1 LSFLSEEF
9 LDGHVLLG
17 LLLHDLGDGQLEV
30 VLIDV
35 DSTLAQSVHSGFGAN
50 ALRLKTKIKSF
61 FQYNES
67 RKENSKIA

>member
-1 LSFLSEEF
+1 MSFLSEEF

-17 LLLHDLGDGQLEV
+17 LLLHDLGNGQLEV

-50 ALRLKTKIKSF
+50 ALRLKTKMKSYF
-61 FQYNES
+61 NITNRE
-67 RKENSKIA
+67 KKIAKLL